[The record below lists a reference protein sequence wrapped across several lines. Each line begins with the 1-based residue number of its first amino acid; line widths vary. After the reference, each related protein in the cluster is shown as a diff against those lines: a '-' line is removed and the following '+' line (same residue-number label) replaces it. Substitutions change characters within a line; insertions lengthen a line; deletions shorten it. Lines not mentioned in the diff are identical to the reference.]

1 MFVRVKTT
9 PNSPRRSIQICQNF
23 RKGDKVKQ
31 KIIHYVGIAR
41 DEDEEQKLKDYAKE
55 LIVKISLELEKNSPQ
70 QSLLDISEFDIANHI
85 KSKAGRPK
93 RKNIEDIL
101 PPSQVC
107 LDDIKEESR
116 IVEGVHDVAGSM
128 FDDMYSGLLESKRM
142 QDRLRDVVLS
152 RLVYPCSKRGTQQK
166 LAQHFGKN

>member
-1 MFVRVKTT
+1 MLLFNLVLLIYPKLFWNKKMFVRVNKT

-23 RKGDKVKQ
+23 RKGEKVKQ

-55 LIVKISLELEKNSPQ
+55 LIIKITLERERNSKQ
-70 QSLLDISEFDIANHI
+70 LSLLGLTEADVRNHI

-101 PPSQVC
+101 PPS
-107 LDDIKEESR
+107 
-116 IVEGVHDVAGSM
+116 
-128 FDDMYSGLLESKRM
+128 
-142 QDRLRDVVLS
+142 
-152 RLVYPCSKRGTQQK
+152 
-166 LAQHFGKN
+166 